1 MDVADIKNILKS
13 YSLLDALKSD
23 NPRDIGQVTRKQ
35 IHHGNVL
42 ILGGDGY
49 LGWPAAMY
57 FSARGHDVTVVDNGF
72 GENSIDLNLR
82 TLYPVPI

>member
-1 MDVADIKNILKS
+1 MS
-13 YSLLDALKSD
+13 
-23 NPRDIGQVTRKQ
+23 
-35 IHHGNVL
+35 NVI

-72 GENSIDLNLR
+72 RRKVQSDLNLR
-82 TLYPVPI
+82 PLYPVPDLIGRAKLWYELTGYQIAVMKVIYVI